1 MEPEVVCPIEDIS
14 ETTFSEATE
23 TTAVTKF
30 VKEIEEEK

>member
-14 ETTFSEATE
+14 ENNPSEATK
-23 TTAVTKF
+23 TTAVTEF